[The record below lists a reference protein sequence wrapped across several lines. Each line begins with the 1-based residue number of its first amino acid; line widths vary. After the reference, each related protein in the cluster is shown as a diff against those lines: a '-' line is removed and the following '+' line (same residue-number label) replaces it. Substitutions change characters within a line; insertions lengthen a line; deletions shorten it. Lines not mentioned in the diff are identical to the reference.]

1 MKYLI
6 FGNGYI
12 GNKFRD
18 FLEDDVIISSA
29 DIGNIKEV
37 KLAIDTY
44 KPNYII
50 NCAGKTG
57 RPNIDWCEDHRE
69 ETAYSNVVAPILLAE
84 ICNLEEIPLTHI
96 GSGCIYQGDN
106 GGKGFTEDD
115 GTDLYELP
123 SYYSVTKALS
133 EGILNVMG
141 NILQIR
147 IRMPIDDDLSSPRN
161 FIHKIL
167 KYEKVISEPNS
178 MTIVE
183 DMIETTIQL
192 MDRGKTGI
200 YNVVNSG
207 VITHKEILDMYTDM
221 VDPEFTY
228 TLIPTHELDT
238 TAGRSN
244 CMLNTD
250 KLEREGLELMD
261 IKEAIAYI
269 FLDKL

>member
-12 GNKFRD
+12 GNKFKEHLGD
-18 FLEDDVIISSA
+18 EAKISHVDIGSEDDVKF
-29 DIGNIKEV
+29 DLGFCDPDFV
-37 KLAIDTY
+37 
-44 KPNYII
+44 I

-57 RPNIDWCEDHRE
+57 RPNIDWCEDHKD
-69 ETAYSNVVAPILLAE
+69 ETTYSNMVAPFILARACKE
-84 ICNLEEIPLTHI
+84 RNIPMAHI
-96 GSGCIYQGDN
+96 GSGCVYQGDN
-106 GGKGFTEDD
+106 YGVGFTELDAPLID
-115 GTDLYELP
+115 EQP
-123 SYYSVTKALS
+123 SHYSLTKVLS
-133 EGILNVMG
+133 EAMLDTMD
-141 NILQIR
+141 ILQIR

-183 DMIETTIQL
+183 DMIETTIEL
-192 MDRGKTGI
+192 MERGKTGI
-200 YNVVNSG
+200 YNVVNTG
-207 VITHKEILDMYTDM
+207 VITHKEILDMYIEM

-228 TLIPTHELDT
+228 TLIPTHELNT

-250 KLEREGLELMD
+250 KLEREGLALKD
-261 IKEAIAYI
+261 IKEAITHI
-269 FLDKL
+269 FLDKP